1 MICLSGDGAKGETEG
16 GRLASDPA
24 LASLAVTSTLMQQV
38 CSTLLYNSNVIRCRL
53 Y

>member
-1 MICLSGDGAKGETEG
+1 MICLSGDGANGEAVG
-16 GRLASDPA
+16 GGLASDPA

-38 CSTLLYNSNVIRCRL
+38 YNTLLYSSNVIRCRL